1 MEMDKKK
8 VSVLRAGYG
17 EIDITPPLGTDLAG
31 FGFYLDRRATI
42 VRDRLKA
49 RALGLESGENR
60 VLIIALDLLSL
71 AVDYSDRC
79 RRQIAVKTGVPFKN
93 ILLAC
98 IHTHSGPAVQP
109 LPGLGKISREYVRKL
124 PAALLGAA
132 RQALAS
138 LEEAEFGFHA
148 EAVEPIGYNRRLG
161 GFSPIDPWLK
171 VGIFRQKKRS
181 IFLLNYACHAVTLG
195 PTKEISSDWPG
206 AAVRE
211 LEKAGQR
218 ALVLQGF
225 CGDIDPVTYLNRR
238 LGGTREDYYLAGKIM
253 AARAL
258 KSVKYTSW
266 KNKIPLQSVENR
278 IRLPLSVFP
287 RENLDLETSAALEAN
302 RQFPHAA
309 RMVRLWRK
317 KIEKHYETFA
327 ASPWLDNVPVQAIK
341 VGEMPILGLPG
352 EAFCSLG
359 LKLGKKFPG
368 LMTAG
373 YANGDVGYLPTAEAY
388 FDPADYACYCA
399 PKFYGLFNFTPAVES
414 VLIEES
420 SRILSSF

>member
-1 MEMDKKK
+1 MSKNKARA
-8 VSVLRAGYG
+8 LQAGYG

-31 FGFYLDRRATI
+31 FGFYLDRRATV

-49 RALGLESGENR
+49 RALCLEAGEDM
-60 VLIIALDLLSL
+60 VLILSLDLLSL
-71 AVDYSDRC
+71 AVDFADRC
-79 RRQIAVKTGVPFKN
+79 RGQISRETGIPLKN

-98 IHTHSGPAVQP
+98 THTHSGPAVQP
-109 LPGLGKISREYVRKL
+109 LPGLGKISRDYVRKL
-124 PAALLGAA
+124 PALVLEAA
-132 RQALAS
+132 RRARTN
-138 LEEAEFGFHA
+138 LEEAEFGFHT
-148 EAVEPIGYNRRLG
+148 EAVEPIGYNRRLNS
-161 GFSPIDPWLK
+161 FCPIDPWLK
-171 VGIFRQKKRS
+171 VGIFRQKKHS

-206 AAVRE
+206 AAVKE
-211 LEKAGQR
+211 IEKNGNK

-225 CGDIDPVTYLNRR
+225 CGDIDPVTYINRR
-238 LGGTREDYYLAGKIM
+238 LGATREDYCLAGRII

-258 KSVKYTSW
+258 KSVKYAEFRKDISL
-266 KNKIPLQSVENR
+266 KSAENR

-287 RENLDLETSAALEAN
+287 RKNLDLETAAALEAN

-309 RMVRLWRK
+309 RVISLWRK

-327 ASPWLDNVPVQAIK
+327 ASPWLENVPVQAIR
-341 VGEMPILGLPG
+341 VGEMRILCLPG

-359 LKLGKKFPG
+359 LKLQARFPA

-373 YANGDVGYLPTAEAY
+373 YANGDVGYLPTADAY
-388 FDPADYACYCA
+388 QNPDDYACYCA
-399 PKFYGLFNFTPAVES
+399 PKFYGLFNFTPAVER

-420 SRILSSF
+420 SRLLSSL

>member
-1 MEMDKKK
+1 MDKNKANG
-8 VSVLRAGYG
+8 LRAGYG

-42 VRDRLKA
+42 IRDRLKA
-49 RALGLESGENR
+49 RALGLESGEVR

-71 AVDYSDRC
+71 AVDFADRC
-79 RRQIAVKTGVPFKN
+79 RRQIAVETAVPFKN

-98 IHTHSGPAVQP
+98 THTHSGPAVQP

-124 PAALLGAA
+124 PAALLAA
-132 RQALAS
+132 SRQALAK
-138 LEEAEFGFHA
+138 LQEAEFGFHA
-148 EAVEPIGYNRRLG
+148 EAVEPIGYNRRLSS
-161 GFSPIDPWLK
+161 FSPLDPWLK
-171 VGIFRQKKRS
+171 VGIFRQKRRS

-206 AAVRE
+206 AAVSE
-211 LEKAGQR
+211 LEKAGHR

-238 LGGTREDYYLAGKIM
+238 LGATREDYYLAGKII

-258 KSVKYTSW
+258 KSIKYTTW
-266 KNKIPLQSVENR
+266 KQNMALQAAENR

-287 RENLDLETSAALEAN
+287 RENLDLETAAALEAN

-309 RMVRLWRK
+309 RMISFWRK
-317 KIEKHYETFA
+317 KIEKHYETLA

-359 LKLGKKFPG
+359 LKLGEKFPG

-388 FDPADYACYCA
+388 LDPADYACYCA

>member
-1 MEMDKKK
+1 MGKNK
-8 VSVLRAGYG
+8 VSTLRAGYG

-42 VRDRLKA
+42 IRDSLKA
-49 RALGLESGENR
+49 RALGLESGEDR

-71 AVDYSDRC
+71 AVDFADRC
-79 RRQIAVKTGVPFKN
+79 RRQISARTGVPFKN

-98 IHTHSGPAVQP
+98 THTHSGPAVQP

-124 PAALLGAA
+124 PAALLAA
-132 RQALAS
+132 SRQALPKMQ
-138 LEEAEFGFHA
+138 EAEFGFHA
-148 EAVEPIGYNRRLG
+148 EAVEPIGYNRRLSS
-161 GFSPIDPWLK
+161 FSPLDPWLK
-171 VGIFRQKKRS
+171 VGIFRQKKHS

-206 AAVRE
+206 AAVSE
-211 LEKAGQR
+211 LEKAGHR

-238 LGGTREDYYLAGKIM
+238 LGATREDYYLAGKII

-258 KSVKYTSW
+258 KSIRYTTW
-266 KNKIPLQSVENR
+266 KKNMALQAAENR

-287 RENLDLETSAALEAN
+287 RENLDLETAAALEAN
-302 RQFPHAA
+302 QQFPHAA
-309 RMVRLWRK
+309 RMIRLWRK
-317 KIEKHYETFA
+317 KIEKHYETLA

-359 LKLGKKFPG
+359 LKLGEKFPG
-368 LMTAG
+368 LMAAG

-388 FDPADYACYCA
+388 LDSADYACYCA

-420 SRILSSF
+420 SRILSSL

>member
-1 MEMDKKK
+1 MEKNRATDY
-8 VSVLRAGYG
+8 LQAGYG

-49 RALGLESGENR
+49 RSLCLQGKEETI
-60 VLIIALDLLSL
+60 LILSLDLLSL
-71 AVDYSDRC
+71 SVDFADRC
-79 RRQIAVKTGVPFKN
+79 RRQISRETGIPFKN

-98 IHTHSGPAVQP
+98 THTHSGPAVQP
-109 LPGLGKISREYVRKL
+109 LPGLGKINREYVRRL
-124 PAALLGAA
+124 SGLFLEAA
-132 RQALAS
+132 RKARAN
-138 LEEAEFGFHA
+138 LEEAEVGFQA
-148 EAVEPIGYNRRLG
+148 EAVEPIGYNRRLNS
-161 GFSPIDPWLK
+161 FSPIDPWLK
-171 VGIFRQKKRS
+171 TGIFKQKKRT

-206 AAVRE
+206 AAVNEIERSGN
-211 LEKAGQR
+211 K

-238 LGGTREDYYLAGKIM
+238 LGATREDYYLSGRII

-258 KSVKYTSW
+258 KSVKYTKFRKDVVLKSA
-266 KNKIPLQSVENR
+266 ENR

-287 RENLDLETSAALEAN
+287 WEDLERETAAALEAN
-302 RQFPHAA
+302 QQFLHAA
-309 RMVRLWRK
+309 RVISLWRK
-317 KIEKHYETFA
+317 KIEKHYKAFA
-327 ASPWLDNVPVQAIK
+327 SSPWLENVPVQAIR
-341 VGEMPILGLPG
+341 VGEMRILCLPG

-359 LKLGKKFPG
+359 LKLREKFPS

-373 YANGDVGYLPTAEAY
+373 YANGDVGYLPTEEAY
-388 FDPADYACYCA
+388 LNPDDYACYCA
-399 PKFYGLFNFTPAVES
+399 PKFYGLFNFAPAVEK

-420 SRILSSF
+420 SRVLSSI